1 MRILN
6 ILFFLPIV
14 MGYLERMPPNPVRFF
29 PFNCDEV
36 QCHPD
41 KINLLTDNIDNINTF
56 LQMKEKEIGKALV
69 LKISSLLPHFDGIG
83 HKVLH
88 ANNEFISSM
97 LNTPHNIPDEVR
109 KEIILLSIRFA
120 QYGDNFGSFLLQ
132 LYYDIVDKSL

>member
-14 MGYLERMPPNPVRFF
+14 MGYLERMPANSVRFF

-56 LQMKEKEIGKALV
+56 LQMKEKELGKALV

>member
-29 PFNCDEV
+29 PFNCHEV

-56 LQMKEKEIGKALV
+56 LQMKEKELGKALV

-109 KEIILLSIRFA
+109 KDIILLSIKFA

>member
-1 MRILN
+1 
-6 ILFFLPIV
+6 
-14 MGYLERMPPNPVRFF
+14 
-29 PFNCDEV
+29 
-36 QCHPD
+36 
-41 KINLLTDNIDNINTF
+41 
-56 LQMKEKEIGKALV
+56 MKEKELGKALV